1 VIKLVEKTISVPAG
15 ASVTSEVYSRS
26 GSQKALIHYLSISL
40 DANVASAFLI
50 LDGMKITPTLV
61 SSQSFTLGKDKLF
74 RELEVKHSLI
84 LSATGGTVA
93 GKVNI
98 IMYVDEV

>member
-1 VIKLVEKTISVPAG
+1 MIKLIEKTINVPANT
-15 ASVTSEVYSRS
+15 SVTSEVYSRS
-26 GSQKALIHYLSISL
+26 GSQKALINYLSISL
-40 DANVASAFLI
+40 DANVSSAFLV
-50 LDGMKITPTLV
+50 LDGMKITPTLTA
-61 SSQSFTLGKDKLF
+61 SQSFSIDKNKLF

-84 LSATGGTVA
+84 LSATGGTAA